1 MQSSR
6 ARVSA
11 SHAGCAALLG
21 LAWVVAADARADD
34 PWAGGYVG
42 VSAAYSRSVI
52 SGTTVKAD
60 GTVGTNATNEAA
72 NALQDEAAGL
82 ALLLG
87 IRRRLDSG
95 LILGLEA
102 DFAYLG
108 HTARNENLITSGP
121 YTGQPSATLRYETPW
136 LSTAR
141 AVAGWS
147 FGDLLVFASGGA
159 AFATEKVTRTQYR
172 AVGGTSVTEA
182 AFSETDRETRVGY
195 ALGAGMEWRFGKPW
209 ALRADYLHVRFPD
222 QTFLFP
228 DARGG
233 AQASFT
239 NVQGRIATNDAHSN
253 TVRIGLT
260 YTFGIGN

>member
-1 MQSSR
+1 MQPSQAVAGASR
-6 ARVSA
+6 I
-11 SHAGCAALLG
+11 GFLTLL
-21 LAWVVAADARADD
+21 AFVVAAADARADNA
-34 PWAGGYVG
+34 WAGGYVG
-42 VSAAYSRSVI
+42 VSGAYSRSLI

-60 GTVGTNATNEAA
+60 GTVGANATSEAA
-72 NALQDEAAGL
+72 NALRDEAAGL
-82 ALLLG
+82 ALIVG
-87 IRRRLDSG
+87 VRKRLDAG

-102 DFAYLG
+102 DVAYLG
-108 HTARNENLITSGP
+108 HQTRNENRINSGA
-121 YTGQPSATLRYETPW
+121 YTGQPSATLEYETPW

-195 ALGAGMEWRFGKPW
+195 ALGAGLEWRWGKPW

>member
-1 MQSSR
+1 MQLSQ
-6 ARVSA
+6 AGAGA
-11 SHAGCAALLG
+11 SQIGFLTLL
-21 LAWVVAADARADD
+21 AFVVAAADARADNA
-34 PWAGGYVG
+34 WTGGYVG
-42 VSAAYSRSVI
+42 VSGAYSRSLI

-60 GTVGTNATNEAA
+60 GTVGANATSEAA
-72 NALQDEAAGL
+72 NALRDEAAGL
-82 ALLLG
+82 ALILG
-87 IRRRLDSG
+87 VRKRLDSG

-102 DFAYLG
+102 DVAYLG
-108 HTARNENLITSGP
+108 HQTRNANLINSGA
-121 YTGQPSATLRYETPW
+121 YTGQPSATLEYETPW

-195 ALGAGMEWRFGKPW
+195 ALGAGLEWRWGKPW

-222 QTFLFP
+222 QTFHFP